1 MKSITLAIAIT
12 ILAISGCGY
21 KTTAQREEA
30 HRAEREIQSVR
41 QMIRSRELPK
51 IEFESNSA
59 VLLPESYR
67 TLDKIADVLLHYPS
81 MKLIVE
87 GHTDDVGSDDYN
99 DELSLARAGAVKE
112 YLVQLG
118 VYPDFIRVKG
128 YGKRRPVVYG
138 TSNEARSL
146 NRRVEFVLT
155 TRSWQ
160 AIF

>member
-1 MKSITLAIAIT
+1 MLAIAIA
-12 ILAISGCGY
+12 ILAVSGCGY

-30 HRAEREIQSVR
+30 QRAERELQSVR

-51 IEFESNSA
+51 IEFEFNSA

-67 TLDKIADVLLHYPS
+67 TLDKIADVMLHYPD

-118 VYPDFIRVKG
+118 IYPDFIRVKG

-138 TSNEARSL
+138 TTNEARSL

>member
-1 MKSITLAIAIT
+1 MKGIMLAMAMAIMT
-12 ILAISGCGY
+12 VSGCGY
-21 KTTAQREEA
+21 KTTAQREESL
-30 HRAEREIQSVR
+30 RAERDMQSVR

-51 IEFESNSA
+51 IEFEFNSA

-118 VYPDFIRVKG
+118 VYPDYIRVKG
-128 YGKRRPVVYG
+128 YGKRRPIVYG
-138 TSNEARSL
+138 TTNEARAL